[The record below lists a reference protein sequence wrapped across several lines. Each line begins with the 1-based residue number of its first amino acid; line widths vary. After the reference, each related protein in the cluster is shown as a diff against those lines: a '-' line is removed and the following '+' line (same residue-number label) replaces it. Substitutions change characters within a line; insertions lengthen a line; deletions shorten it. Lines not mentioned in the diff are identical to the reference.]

1 MESKTF
7 PERLRGAVGSLA
19 SRVGRGEAAHE
30 AEAYRRL
37 ARLCEALV
45 VLAATFAF
53 CGWFVAAQ
61 LTPAPAQLPAPAQPT
76 PAAQPPA
83 WAGWW
88 LALFFLVF
96 AAAFTLAALCNYYAQ
111 DVEGREELKEKT
123 AKYQVTELRIA
134 TLKEKGVPQDVRRCL
149 RELMKPPP
157 AGVGGGPCSKSVF
170 LGSLRE
176 RLGYERTEEYADLIL
191 RYSKTWEG
199 ADGDGAARAQAVA
212 TGQEQ
217 AAPSTANKGVGA

>member
-37 ARLCEALV
+37 ARLGEALV

-53 CGWFVAAQ
+53 CGWFVAKQ
-61 LTPAPAQLPAPAQPT
+61 LTPDKAP
-76 PAAQPPA
+76 

-111 DVEGREELKEKT
+111 DLEGREQQQEKT

-157 AGVGGGPCSKSVF
+157 AGLGGVPCGKSEF
-170 LGSLRE
+170 LGNIRE

-191 RYSKTWEG
+191 RYSKTWN
-199 ADGDGAARAQAVA
+199 AAAGDGAARAPAVA
-212 TGQEQ
+212 AGREQ
-217 AAPSTANKGVGA
+217 TASPTANNGGGA